1 MSSCFF
7 LLLYH
12 CHDVLAILCAVS
24 RVHYSAYMRIGDK
37 SLLRKSLQYFLTI
50 FVFACGAGIGGAYS
64 LYIGNEFIWI
74 SCALLLICFVLMFI
88 KSENDMM
95 REDM

>member
-1 MSSCFF
+1 MHRKYEKCNGI
-7 LLLYH
+7 H
-12 CHDVLAILCAVS
+12 KCIHED
-24 RVHYSAYMRIGDK
+24 RDK

>member
-1 MSSCFF
+1 MTF
-7 LLLYH
+7 
-12 CHDVLAILCAVS
+12 VLACCV
-24 RVHYSAYMRIGDK
+24 
-37 SLLRKSLQYFLTI
+37 
-50 FVFACGAGIGGAYS
+50 GIGVGNS
-64 LYIGNEFIWI
+64 LDIGIEFIWI